1 MRRNKAVISLELNIF
16 TLQNLNMDL
25 ILAKVTKNKNEKIAR
40 FILYFFLIAAIFL
53 IFIMLKNI
61 VAPVYGN
68 IKSTHWILVDA
79 KLLNASIKTTT
90 TSRNSSNST
99 VYTYYGPQI
108 TYQYNFKGANC
119 IGHRVSWVE
128 GTDNGPLEQL
138 AYEFKSYYKA
148 GKPIRV
154 FVNPDKPCEAI
165 ADRSVHWSKLT
176 TYVVMLLVLLLF
188 GGGIMYLLLKT
199 RKKL

>member
-1 MRRNKAVISLELNIF
+1 MANESKI
-16 TLQNLNMDL
+16 
-25 ILAKVTKNKNEKIAR
+25 KNEKIAR
-40 FILYFFLIAAIFL
+40 IILYFFLIAAMFL
-53 IFIMLKNI
+53 TFVMLKNI
-61 VAPVYGN
+61 ITPIYGN
-68 IKSTHWILVDA
+68 INSSSWVSVSA

-90 TSRNSSNST
+90 TSRSSSNST

-108 TYQYNFKGANC
+108 TYQYNFKGTNC

-128 GTDNGPLEQL
+128 GTDNGPLKKL

-148 GKPIRV
+148 DKSIRV

-176 TYVVMLLVLLLF
+176 TYVVVLLVLLLF
-188 GGGIMYLLLKT
+188 GGGIMYLLLKM
-199 RKKL
+199 RKKS

>member
-1 MRRNKAVISLELNIF
+1 
-16 TLQNLNMDL
+16 MDL
-25 ILAKVTKNKNEKIAR
+25 ILTKIIKNKNDKIAR
-40 FILYFFLIAAIFL
+40 VALYFFLIAAIFL
-53 IFIMLKNI
+53 IFFMLKNI
-61 VAPVYGN
+61 ITPVYGN
-68 IKSTHWILVDA
+68 IKSIHWLTVDA

-90 TSRNSSNST
+90 TTSSSSSNSY

-108 TYQYNFKGANC
+108 TYQYDFEGANC
-119 IGHRVSWVE
+119 IGRRAWWVE

-138 AYEFKSYYKA
+138 AYKFKSYYKA

-154 FVNPDKPCEAI
+154 FVNPDEPCEAI

-176 TYVVMLLVLLLF
+176 TSVVMLLVLLLF
-188 GGGIMYLLLKT
+188 GGGIMYLLIKT